1 MIQLPNL
8 FENSFLKYN
17 PLLEIL
23 PLLPLIGNAHLWDDI
38 TFLIAFDE
46 GELCEGKLNFCA
58 TVSSLIKAFQYK
70 ALVKCIRVC
79 IIQISILYATL
90 EINLQKS
97 GLISISLPFL
107 LFARFHCYLVTSKYH
122 PSPPHICSKYS
133 NAKWST
139 ITVAFFSLS
148 FCFFTPCW
156 VGMVTICY
164 SS

>member
-1 MIQLPNL
+1 MAKVFYLKTKCRVERGDQIENMIQLPNL
-8 FENSFLKYN
+8 LENSFLKCN

-79 IIQISILYATL
+79 IIQISILFATL

-107 LFARFHCYLVTSKYH
+107 LFARFHCYLVTSTTLVPTYY
-122 PSPPHICSKYS
+122 SKYS
-133 NAKWST
+133 NAK
-139 ITVAFFSLS
+139 
-148 FCFFTPCW
+148 
-156 VGMVTICY
+156 
-164 SS
+164 

>member
-1 MIQLPNL
+1 MYIKKSIAKVFYLETICRVKSGDQIENMIQLPNL
-8 FENSFLKYN
+8 LENSFLKCN
-17 PLLEIL
+17 PLLVIL

-79 IIQISILYATL
+79 IIQISILFATL

-107 LFARFHCYLVTSKYH
+107 LFTRFHCYLVTTLV
-122 PSPPHICSKYS
+122 PHILKQVFDCKI
-133 NAKWST
+133 K
-139 ITVAFFSLS
+139 
-148 FCFFTPCW
+148 
-156 VGMVTICY
+156 
-164 SS
+164 